1 MAGSERSS
9 NLREEYALRAFI
21 SIVPGLIALTIS
33 IVLFVYNSRY
43 SDTRYTVGLQWVLL
57 VLSVAAIGYGVSQ
70 LMQMR
75 KIASFDV
82 ECPFCKAK
90 NRFTTQPTHDVRCDR
105 CNRDIPIV
113 DGRTLRVFEVRCGFC
128 STLNWYSEKSTGLI
142 CEECDRE
149 IPIAVGDERDASPAM
164 HAYSRHDDATRYNL
178 VLVDPGP
185 RREEI
190 IPVLQ
195 KMLALN
201 RNQVKEIMDDVPMT
215 VLHGVPKKKA
225 ELMASE
231 ITASGGRADASPAP

>member
-1 MAGSERSS
+1 M
-9 NLREEYALRAFI
+9 LRAFI
-21 SIVPGLIALTIS
+21 SIVPGLVCLTIS
-33 IVLFVYNSRY
+33 IVLFVYDSG
-43 SDTRYTVGLQWVLL
+43 YTIGLRWVLL
-57 VLSVAAIGYGVSQ
+57 LVSVAAIGYGVSQ

-75 KIASFDV
+75 KIGSFDV
-82 ECPFCKAK
+82 ACPFCKENNK
-90 NRFTTQPTHDVRCDR
+90 FTSEPMHDVRCDK
-105 CNRDIPIV
+105 CNREIPIV
-113 DGRTLRVFEVRCGFC
+113 DGRMLRVFEVRCGSC

-149 IPIAVGDERDASPAM
+149 IPIATDDERDVSPAM
-164 HAYSRHDDATRYNL
+164 HAYSRHDDTARYNL

-185 RREEI
+185 RREDI

-201 RNQVKEIMDDVPMT
+201 RNQVKDIMDDVPMT

-231 ITASGGRADASPAP
+231 IAAAGGRADSSQAP

>member
-9 NLREEYALRAFI
+9 NLREEYMLRAFV
-21 SIVPGLIALTIS
+21 SIVPGLICLAIS
-33 IVLFVYNSRY
+33 IFLFVYNSRY
-43 SDTRYTVGLQWVLL
+43 SDERYTVGLQWVLL
-57 VLSVAAIGYGVSQ
+57 VLSVPAIWYGVSQ
-70 LMQMR
+70 LVQMR
-75 KIASFDV
+75 KIASLDV
-82 ECPFCKAK
+82 ECPFCQAS
-90 NRFTTQPTHDVRCDR
+90 NRFTTQPMHDVRCDR

-149 IPIAVGDERDASPAM
+149 IPISVADERDASPAM
-164 HAYSRHDDATRYNL
+164 HAYARHDDTARYNL

-185 RREEI
+185 RKEEI
-190 IPVLQ
+190 ISVLQ

-215 VLHGVPKKKA
+215 VLHSVPKKKA

-231 ITASGGRADASPAP
+231 IASAGGRSDASKAP